1 MKKILMVAI
10 ASIAVVS
17 MTSCGSSSAK
27 PTDGKTNDN
36 VIVVDSKSDEKT
48 WEYDSKTDK
57 MGSTTQVAG
66 VLANDLVNLEF
77 PYNGGS
83 QAKLLIRKENGPTE
97 ILFVIDKGQ
106 IDTDMDGTYIKI
118 KFDDEAPKKW
128 SMSTSSDGSRD
139 VLFFNNETAL
149 LKKIKESKKIVLE
162 VPFYQNG
169 SQQFV
174 FNTADLKW

>member
-27 PTDGKTNDN
+27 PSDAKSNDSVSITDD
-36 VIVVDSKSDEKT
+36 KSDTKT
-48 WEYDSKTDK
+48 WEYDSTTDK
-57 MGSTTQVAG
+57 MGTTTQIAR

-83 QAKLLIRKENGPTE
+83 QAKILIRKENGPTE
-97 ILFVIDKGQ
+97 ILFVINKGQ

-118 KFDDEAPKKW
+118 KFNEEAPKKW

-169 SQQFV
+169 SQQFA

>member
-1 MKKILMVAI
+1 MVAI

-17 MTSCGSSSAK
+17 ITSCGSSSAK
-27 PTDGKTNDN
+27 PSDGKSNDN
-36 VIVVDSKSDEKT
+36 VIVDDNKSDTKA
-48 WEYDSKTDK
+48 WEYDSTTDK
-57 MGSTTQVAG
+57 MGSTTQIAR

-83 QAKLLIRKENGPTE
+83 QAKILIRKESGPTE

-106 IDTDMDGTYIKI
+106 IDTDIDGTYIKI
-118 KFDDEAPKKW
+118 KFDDESPKKW

-139 VLFFNNETAL
+139 VLFFNNEISL

-162 VPFYQNG
+162 IPFYQNG
-169 SQQFV
+169 NQQFV